1 MKPRFLVKNMN
12 MKSFNIKIKQVFVMT
27 IFVIIFAFVFTSCSE
42 SASNADAKT
51 VELNIEGMTC
61 DGCANTITKSLEKTE
76 GVSEADVSLEEKKA
90 VVKYT
95 GDDNEALV
103 KAVEKVG
110 YKATIKN

>member
-1 MKPRFLVKNMN
+1 MSI
-12 MKSFNIKIKQVFVMT
+12 KSFDIKIKQTFVIT
-27 IFVIIFAFVFTSCSE
+27 IFVIIFASVFTSCSG
-42 SASNADAKT
+42 SGSNGDEKT

-95 GDDNEALV
+95 GEDNEALV